1 MTWSD
6 NLEME
11 NGEAYKEGL
20 FFERQLWTERFAV
33 DMRLVH
39 SILNF
44 NDFESRAK
52 SWISDENLEWWIW
65 IVVRDGSGD

>member
-44 NDFESRAK
+44 NDFESTRGESRVK
-52 SWISDENLEWWIW
+52 SWISDENLEW
-65 IVVRDGSGD
+65 